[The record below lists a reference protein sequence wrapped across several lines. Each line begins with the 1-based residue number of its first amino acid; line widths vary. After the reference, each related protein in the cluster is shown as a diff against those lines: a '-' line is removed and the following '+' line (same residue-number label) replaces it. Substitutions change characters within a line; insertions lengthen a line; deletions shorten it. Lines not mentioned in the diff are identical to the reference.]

1 MQKEV
6 WKIDANRLMYK
17 QRVCLD
23 NKTKAHK
30 NKKRHRNKYKCRSK
44 LNPRNWGFFICI
56 LHSYLLEKRLCFLMI
71 LFGPQVYQY
80 DHIAP

>member
-1 MQKEV
+1 MQKEI

-44 LNPRNWGFFICI
+44 INPRNWGFFYTVSSPIFFNPCTMCRA
-56 LHSYLLEKRLCFLMI
+56 SVM
-71 LFGPQVYQY
+71 
-80 DHIAP
+80 